1 MASPSARP
9 LILSALL
16 ALSPLVDARTMATAQ
31 SNAPNTQQ
39 MIEALRPT
47 KTTRGIAAAGAES
60 KARAIEE
67 DRIIQELSAKATR
80 GLSRPERAQLAET
93 VENRP
98 KIDLEINFA
107 FNAAETSEAVRPVLL
122 ELGRAMTSPELKG
135 AKFLVA
141 GHTDA
146 KGSDAYNQKLS
157 EKRAKAV
164 KDFLMANFD
173 LGEEQLVA
181 VGYGEERLKN
191 SRKPFAD
198 ENRRVQVVNI
208 SPTVAATNR

>member
-16 ALSPLVDARTMATAQ
+16 ALAPLVGARTMATAQ

-39 MIEALRPT
+39 MIEALRPM
-47 KTTRGIAAAGAES
+47 KTTRGIAAGGES

-107 FNAAETSEAVRPVLL
+107 FNAAETSEAVRPVL
-122 ELGRAMTSPELKG
+122 
-135 AKFLVA
+135 
-141 GHTDA
+141 
-146 KGSDAYNQKLS
+146 
-157 EKRAKAV
+157 
-164 KDFLMANFD
+164 
-173 LGEEQLVA
+173 
-181 VGYGEERLKN
+181 
-191 SRKPFAD
+191 
-198 ENRRVQVVNI
+198 
-208 SPTVAATNR
+208 